1 MEQEVQCGQAL
12 SKKGRED
19 CDGTRGAVWT
29 GLK

>member
-12 SKKGRED
+12 SKEGRED

-29 GLK
+29 SLK